1 MKHPSRTTF
10 HASRITSLALTLLL
24 LALPRPSHAV
34 VAYSWNG
41 SQVIPDN
48 NPSGVALPFTLTG
61 QALSIAN
68 LTVTL
73 DLMGGYNGDLYA
85 YLTHGDEYAVLLNR
99 VGMGSANTDGYSTPG
114 MAVTLSSGAGSDLH
128 WYQSQGPIYNGNGQL
143 TGTWGADGRTANP
156 ITTPANLY
164 DLAARSAQLNSF
176 IGANPNGEW
185 TLFMADLSGGG
196 QATLTS
202 FSVDFSP
209 VPEPWETG
217 AVSVAVVL
225 AVFLVRRWRGTVP
238 ERGA

>member
-99 VGMGSANTDGYSTPG
+99 VGMGSANTGFTVIKP
-114 MAVTLSSGAGSDLH
+114 
-128 WYQSQGPIYNGNGQL
+128 
-143 TGTWGADGRTANP
+143 
-156 ITTPANLY
+156 
-164 DLAARSAQLNSF
+164 
-176 IGANPNGEW
+176 
-185 TLFMADLSGGG
+185 
-196 QATLTS
+196 
-202 FSVDFSP
+202 
-209 VPEPWETG
+209 
-217 AVSVAVVL
+217 AVV
-225 AVFLVRRWRGTVP
+225 A
-238 ERGA
+238 